1 MANKN
6 TIESECCCS
15 ICGTPLTA
23 ENSRE
28 NAYTCLECENKRFK
42 LLEEA
47 NGTSIA
53 LFLMCGMVNLPLE
66 PMIIPKNFAES
77 GNDKW
82 VRYCELLKEKEKLE
96 KHGKERNFT
105 DGVCDIREIFGSK
118 MSYTDFSA
126 YVEAQQEL
134 IAEQEGTEEQREQ
147 WGIRPLWQDLEL
159 TTELYNELDR
169 RFEAKISRYKE
180 ITIDEVLTD
189 TLKKLCRLELV
200 QEYLIS
206 IGDVLSFDKIQ
217 KSIDSIQAA
226 EQLRKKDEKPLENFK
241 IDAQIKALEDAGL
254 VEDGKFFDFDTT
266 RKKLL
271 KLTKSIKYNYPLD
284 MVDQMI
290 FGIKNNMMANANAL
304 MSTELSD
311 DLVFEDTNNEF
322 EETPDESYLEK
333 SKFVGAVKVRPIE
346 SKTKKEKDSEV

>member
-1 MANKN
+1 MANSALK
-6 TIESECCCS
+6 TEYCCS
-15 ICGTPLTA
+15 ICGKPLTD

-28 NAYTCLECENKRFK
+28 NAYTCLDCENKRFK
-42 LLEEA
+42 QLEEA

-66 PMIIPKNFAES
+66 PLILPYKFAENKS
-77 GNDKW
+77 NKW
-82 VRYCELLKEKEKLE
+82 EVYCNLLKEKGKLE
-96 KHGKERNFT
+96 KNGKLRGFNN
-105 DGVCDIREIFGSK
+105 GVCDIREIFGSK

-147 WGIRPLWQDLEL
+147 WGTRPLWQKLDL
-159 TTELYNELDR
+159 TTDLYNELDR
-169 RFEAKISRYKE
+169 RFDAKISRYKG
-180 ITIDEVLTD
+180 ITIDEVLSD

-206 IGDVLSFDKIQ
+206 IGDVTSFDKIQ

-226 EQLRKKDEKPLENFK
+226 EQLRKKDEKPIENFK

-271 KLTKSIKYNYPLD
+271 NLTKSTKYNYPLD

-304 MSTELSD
+304 MATELSP

-322 EETPDESYLEK
+322 EKKESEDYLEK
-333 SKFVGAVKVRPIE
+333 TKFIGSVKVRP
-346 SKTKKEKDSEV
+346 TKK

>member
-1 MANKN
+1 MANGNALK
-6 TIESECCCS
+6 TEYCCS
-15 ICGTPLTA
+15 ICGTPLTE

-28 NAYTCLECENKRFK
+28 NAYICWDCETKRFK
-42 LLEEA
+42 QIEEA

-66 PMIIPKNFAES
+66 PMILPYKFAEKE
-77 GNDKW
+77 GNKW
-82 VRYCELLKEKEKLE
+82 EVYCNLLKEKGKLE
-96 KHGKERNFT
+96 KNGKLRGFT
-105 DGVCDIREIFGSK
+105 NGVCDIREIFGSK

-134 IAEQEGTEEQREQ
+134 ITEQEGTEEQREQ
-147 WGIRPLWQDLEL
+147 WGTRPLWQNLDL
-159 TTELYNELDR
+159 TTDLYNELDR
-169 RFEAKISRYKE
+169 RFEAKISRYKG
-180 ITIDEVLTD
+180 INIDEVLSD

-206 IGDVLSFDKIQ
+206 IGDVTSFDKIQ

-226 EQLRKKDEKPLENFK
+226 EQLRKKDEKPIENFK

-254 VEDGKFFDFDTT
+254 VEEGKFFDFDTT

-271 KLTKSIKYNYPLD
+271 NLTKSTKYNYPLD

-304 MSTELSD
+304 MSTELSP

-322 EETPDESYLEK
+322 EKEENKDYLEK
-333 SKFVGAVKVRPIE
+333 SKFVGSVKVRP
-346 SKTKKEKDSEV
+346 TKR

>member
-1 MANKN
+1 MANGNALK
-6 TIESECCCS
+6 TEYCCS
-15 ICGTPLTA
+15 ICGTPLTD
-23 ENSRE
+23 EKSRE
-28 NAYTCLECENKRFK
+28 NAYTCLDCENKRFK
-42 LLEEA
+42 QLEEA

-66 PMIIPKNFAES
+66 PMILPYNFAEKE
-77 GNDKW
+77 GNKW
-82 VRYCELLKEKEKLE
+82 EVYCNLLKEKGKLE
-96 KHGKERNFT
+96 KNGKLRGFT
-105 DGVCDIREIFGSK
+105 NGVCDIREIFGSK

-134 IAEQEGTEEQREQ
+134 ITEQEGTEEQREQ
-147 WGIRPLWQDLEL
+147 WGTRPLWQNLDL
-159 TTELYNELDR
+159 TTDLYNELDR
-169 RFEAKISRYKE
+169 RFEAKISRYKG
-180 ITIDEVLTD
+180 INIDEVLSD

-206 IGDVLSFDKIQ
+206 IGDVTSFDKIQ

-226 EQLRKKDEKPLENFK
+226 EQLRKKDEKPIENFK

-254 VEDGKFFDFDTT
+254 VEEGKFFDFDTT

-271 KLTKSIKYNYPLD
+271 NLTKSTKYNYPLD

-304 MSTELSD
+304 MSTELSP

-322 EETPDESYLEK
+322 EKEENKDYLEK
-333 SKFVGAVKVRPIE
+333 SKFVGSVKVRP
-346 SKTKKEKDSEV
+346 TKR

>member
-1 MANKN
+1 MANGNALK
-6 TIESECCCS
+6 TEYCCS
-15 ICGTPLTA
+15 ICGTPLTD

-28 NAYTCLECENKRFK
+28 NAYTCLDCENKRFK
-42 LLEEA
+42 QLEEA

-66 PMIIPKNFAES
+66 PMILPYKFAES
-77 GNDKW
+77 EGDGKW
-82 VRYCELLKEKEKLE
+82 ERYCELLKEKGKLE
-96 KHGKERNFT
+96 RHGKPRGFG
-105 DGVCDIREIFGSK
+105 DSVCDIREIFGSK

-134 IAEQEGTEEQREQ
+134 ITEQEGTEEQREQ
-147 WGIRPLWQDLEL
+147 WGTRPLWQNLDL
-159 TTELYNELDR
+159 TTDLYNELDR
-169 RFEAKISRYKE
+169 RFEAKISRYKG
-180 ITIDEVLTD
+180 INIDEVLSD

-206 IGDVLSFDKIQ
+206 IGDVTSFDKIQ

-226 EQLRKKDEKPLENFK
+226 EQLRKKDEKPIENFK

-254 VEDGKFFDFDTT
+254 VEEGKFFDFDTT

-271 KLTKSIKYNYPLD
+271 NLTKSTKYNYPLD

-290 FGIKNNMMANANAL
+290 FGIKNNMKANANAL
-304 MSTELSD
+304 MSTELSP

-322 EETPDESYLEK
+322 EKEESKDYLEK
-333 SKFVGAVKVRPIE
+333 SKFVGSVKVRP
-346 SKTKKEKDSEV
+346 TKQ

>member
-1 MANKN
+1 MANSNALK
-6 TIESECCCS
+6 TEYCCS
-15 ICGTPLTA
+15 ICGKPLTD

-28 NAYTCLECENKRFK
+28 NAYTCLDCENKRFK
-42 LLEEA
+42 QLEEA

-66 PMIIPKNFAES
+66 PLILPYKFAEKE
-77 GNDKW
+77 GNKW
-82 VRYCELLKEKEKLE
+82 EVYCNLLKEKGKLE
-96 KHGKERNFT
+96 KNGKLRGFNN
-105 DGVCDIREIFGSK
+105 GVCDIREIFGSK

-134 IAEQEGTEEQREQ
+134 INEQEGTEEQREQ
-147 WGIRPLWQDLEL
+147 WGTRPLWQKLDL
-159 TTELYNELDR
+159 TTDLYNELDR
-169 RFEAKISRYKE
+169 RFDAKISRYKG
-180 ITIDEVLTD
+180 ITIDEVLSD

-206 IGDVLSFDKIQ
+206 IGDVTSFDKIQ

-226 EQLRKKDEKPLENFK
+226 EQLRKKDEKPIENFK

-271 KLTKSIKYNYPLD
+271 NLTKSTKYNYPLD

-304 MSTELSD
+304 MATELSP

-322 EETPDESYLEK
+322 EKKENADYLEK
-333 SKFVGAVKVRPIE
+333 SKFIGSVKVRTV
-346 SKTKKEKDSEV
+346 K

>member
-1 MANKN
+1 MANNNALK
-6 TIESECCCS
+6 TEYCCS
-15 ICGTPLTA
+15 ICGKPLTD

-28 NAYTCLECENKRFK
+28 NAYTCLDCENKRFK
-42 LLEEA
+42 QLEEA

-66 PMIIPKNFAES
+66 PLILPYKFAEKE
-77 GNDKW
+77 GNKW
-82 VRYCELLKEKEKLE
+82 EVYCYLLKEKGKLE
-96 KHGKERNFT
+96 KNGKLRGFNN
-105 DGVCDIREIFGSK
+105 GVCDIREIFGSK

-147 WGIRPLWQDLEL
+147 WGIRPLWQNLDL

-169 RFEAKISRYKE
+169 RFDAKISRYKG
-180 ITIDEVLTD
+180 ITIDEVLSD

-206 IGDVLSFDKIQ
+206 IGDVTSFDKIQ

-226 EQLRKKDEKPLENFK
+226 EQLRKKDEKPIENFK

-271 KLTKSIKYNYPLD
+271 NLAKSTKYNYPLD

-304 MSTELSD
+304 MATELSP

-322 EETPDESYLEK
+322 EKEENKDYLEK
-333 SKFVGAVKVRPIE
+333 SKFVGSVKVRP
-346 SKTKKEKDSEV
+346 TKK

>member
-1 MANKN
+1 MANGNALK
-6 TIESECCCS
+6 TEYCCS
-15 ICGTPLTA
+15 MCGTPLTE

-28 NAYTCLECENKRFK
+28 NAYTCWDCENKRFK
-42 LLEEA
+42 QIEEA
-47 NGTSIA
+47 NGTCIA
-53 LFLMCGMVNLPLE
+53 LWVLCGMVNLPLE
-66 PMIIPKNFAES
+66 PLILPYKFAES
-77 GNDKW
+77 EGDGKW
-82 VRYCELLKEKEKLE
+82 ERYCELLKEKGKLE
-96 KHGKERNFT
+96 RHGKSRGFG
-105 DGVCDIREIFGSK
+105 DSVCDIREIFGSK

-134 IAEQEGTEEQREQ
+134 INEQEGTEEQREQ
-147 WGIRPLWQDLEL
+147 WGIRPLWQNLDL
-159 TTELYNELDR
+159 TTDLYNELDR
-169 RFEAKISRYKE
+169 RFEAKISRYKG
-180 ITIDEVLTD
+180 INIDEVLSD

-206 IGDVLSFDKIQ
+206 IGDVTSFDKIQ

-226 EQLRKKDEKPLENFK
+226 EQLRKKDEKPIENFK

-271 KLTKSIKYNYPLD
+271 NLAKSTKYNYPLD

-304 MSTELSD
+304 MSTELSP

-322 EETPDESYLEK
+322 EKEESKDYLEK
-333 SKFVGAVKVRPIE
+333 SKFVGSVKVRP
-346 SKTKKEKDSEV
+346 TKQ

>member
-1 MANKN
+1 MANNNALK
-6 TIESECCCS
+6 TEYCCS
-15 ICGTPLTA
+15 ICGKPLTD

-28 NAYTCLECENKRFK
+28 NAYTCLDCENKRFK
-42 LLEEA
+42 QLEEA

-66 PMIIPKNFAES
+66 PLILPYKFAEKE
-77 GNDKW
+77 GNKW
-82 VRYCELLKEKEKLE
+82 GVYCNLLKEKGKLE
-96 KHGKERNFT
+96 KHGKLRGFT

-134 IAEQEGTEEQREQ
+134 INEQEGTEEQREQ
-147 WGIRPLWQDLEL
+147 WGTRPLWQKLDL
-159 TTELYNELDR
+159 TTDLYNELDR
-169 RFEAKISRYKE
+169 RFDAKISRYKG
-180 ITIDEVLTD
+180 ITIDEVLSD

-206 IGDVLSFDKIQ
+206 IGDVTSFDKIQ

-226 EQLRKKDEKPLENFK
+226 EQLRKKDEKPIENFK

-271 KLTKSIKYNYPLD
+271 NLTKSTKYNYPLD

-304 MSTELSD
+304 MATELSP

-322 EETPDESYLEK
+322 EKEENADYLEK
-333 SKFVGAVKVRPIE
+333 SKFIGSVKVRTV
-346 SKTKKEKDSEV
+346 K

>member
-1 MANKN
+1 MANGNALK
-6 TIESECCCS
+6 TEYCCS
-15 ICGTPLTA
+15 ICGTPLTD

-28 NAYTCLECENKRFK
+28 NAYTCLDCESKRFK
-42 LLEEA
+42 QLEEA

-66 PMIIPKNFAES
+66 PMILPYKFAES
-77 GNDKW
+77 EGDGKW
-82 VRYCELLKEKEKLE
+82 ERYCELLKEKGKLE
-96 KHGKERNFT
+96 RHGKPRGFG
-105 DGVCDIREIFGSK
+105 DSVCDIREIFGSK

-134 IAEQEGTEEQREQ
+134 ITEQEGTEEQREQ
-147 WGIRPLWQDLEL
+147 WGARPLWQNLDL
-159 TTELYNELDR
+159 TTDLYNELDR
-169 RFEAKISRYKE
+169 RFEAKISRYKG
-180 ITIDEVLTD
+180 INIDEVLTD

-206 IGDVLSFDKIQ
+206 IGDVTSFDKIQ

-226 EQLRKKDEKPLENFK
+226 EQLRKKDEKPIENFK

-254 VEDGKFFDFDTT
+254 VEEGKFFDFDTT

-271 KLTKSIKYNYPLD
+271 NLTKSTKYNYPLD

-304 MSTELSD
+304 MSTELSP

-322 EETPDESYLEK
+322 EKKENKEYLEK
-333 SKFVGAVKVRPIE
+333 SKFVGSVKVRP
-346 SKTKKEKDSEV
+346 TKR

>member
-1 MANKN
+1 MANNNALK
-6 TIESECCCS
+6 TEYCCS
-15 ICGTPLTA
+15 ICGKPLTD

-28 NAYTCLECENKRFK
+28 NAYTCLDCENKRFK
-42 LLEEA
+42 QLEEA

-66 PMIIPKNFAES
+66 PLILPYKFAEKE
-77 GNDKW
+77 GNKW
-82 VRYCELLKEKEKLE
+82 EVYCNLLKEKGKLE
-96 KHGKERNFT
+96 KNGKLRGFNN
-105 DGVCDIREIFGSK
+105 GVCDIREIFGSK

-134 IAEQEGTEEQREQ
+134 INEQEGTEEQREQ
-147 WGIRPLWQDLEL
+147 WGIRPLWQNLDL

-169 RFEAKISRYKE
+169 RFDAKISRYKG
-180 ITIDEVLTD
+180 ITIDEVLSD

-206 IGDVLSFDKIQ
+206 IGDVTSFDKIQ

-226 EQLRKKDEKPLENFK
+226 EQLRKKDEKPIENFK

-271 KLTKSIKYNYPLD
+271 NLTKSIKYNYPLD

-304 MSTELSD
+304 MATELSP

-322 EETPDESYLEK
+322 EKKESEDYLEK
-333 SKFVGAVKVRPIE
+333 TKFIGSVKVRP
-346 SKTKKEKDSEV
+346 TKK

>member
-1 MANKN
+1 MANSNALK
-6 TIESECCCS
+6 TEYCCS
-15 ICGTPLTA
+15 ICGKPLTD

-28 NAYTCLECENKRFK
+28 NAYTCLDCENKRFK
-42 LLEEA
+42 QLEEA

-53 LFLMCGMVNLPLE
+53 LFLMCGIVNLPLE
-66 PMIIPKNFAES
+66 PLILPYKFAEKES
-77 GNDKW
+77 NKW
-82 VRYCELLKEKEKLE
+82 EVYCNLLKEKGKLE
-96 KHGKERNFT
+96 KNGKLRGFNN
-105 DGVCDIREIFGSK
+105 GVCDIREIFGSK

-147 WGIRPLWQDLEL
+147 WGTRPLWQKLDL
-159 TTELYNELDR
+159 TTDLYNELDR
-169 RFEAKISRYKE
+169 RFDAKISRYKG
-180 ITIDEVLTD
+180 ITIDEVLSD

-206 IGDVLSFDKIQ
+206 IGDVTSFDKIQ

-226 EQLRKKDEKPLENFK
+226 EQLRKKDEKPIENFK

-271 KLTKSIKYNYPLD
+271 NLTKSTKYNYPLD

-304 MSTELSD
+304 MATELSP

-322 EETPDESYLEK
+322 EKKESEDYLEK
-333 SKFVGAVKVRPIE
+333 TKFIGSVKVRP
-346 SKTKKEKDSEV
+346 TKK

>member
-1 MANKN
+1 MANNNALK
-6 TIESECCCS
+6 TEYCCS
-15 ICGTPLTA
+15 ICGKPLTE

-28 NAYTCLECENKRFK
+28 NAYTCLDCEIKRFK
-42 LLEEA
+42 QLEEA

-66 PMIIPKNFAES
+66 PLILPYKFAEKE
-77 GNDKW
+77 GNKW
-82 VRYCELLKEKEKLE
+82 EIYYSLLKEKGKLE
-96 KHGKERNFT
+96 KHGKLRGFT

-134 IAEQEGTEEQREQ
+134 INEQEGTEEQREQ
-147 WGIRPLWQDLEL
+147 WGTRPLWQKLDL
-159 TTELYNELDR
+159 TTDIYNELDR
-169 RFEAKISRYKE
+169 RFDAKISRYKG
-180 ITIDEVLTD
+180 ITIDEVLSD

-206 IGDVLSFDKIQ
+206 IGDVTSFDKIQ

-226 EQLRKKDEKPLENFK
+226 EQLRKKDEKPIENFK

-271 KLTKSIKYNYPLD
+271 NLTKSTKYNYPLD

-304 MSTELSD
+304 MATELSP
-311 DLVFEDTNNEF
+311 DLVFEDINNEF
-322 EETPDESYLEK
+322 EKKESEEYLEK
-333 SKFVGAVKVRPIE
+333 TKFIGSVKVRPI
-346 SKTKKEKDSEV
+346 KK

>member
-1 MANKN
+1 MANSNALK
-6 TIESECCCS
+6 TEYCCS
-15 ICGTPLTA
+15 ICGKPLTD

-28 NAYTCLECENKRFK
+28 NAYTCLDCENKRFK
-42 LLEEA
+42 QLEEA

-66 PMIIPKNFAES
+66 PLILPYKFAEKE
-77 GNDKW
+77 GNKW
-82 VRYCELLKEKEKLE
+82 GVYCNLLKEKGKLE
-96 KHGKERNFT
+96 KHGKLRGFT

-134 IAEQEGTEEQREQ
+134 INEQEGTEEQREQ
-147 WGIRPLWQDLEL
+147 WGTRPLWQKLDL
-159 TTELYNELDR
+159 TTDLYNELDR
-169 RFEAKISRYKE
+169 RFDAKISRYKG
-180 ITIDEVLTD
+180 ITIDEVLSD

-206 IGDVLSFDKIQ
+206 IGDVTSFDKIQ

-226 EQLRKKDEKPLENFK
+226 EQLRKKDEKPIENFK

-271 KLTKSIKYNYPLD
+271 NLTKSTKYNYPLD

-304 MSTELSD
+304 MATELSP

-322 EETPDESYLEK
+322 EKKESEDYLEK
-333 SKFVGAVKVRPIE
+333 TKFIGSVKVRP
-346 SKTKKEKDSEV
+346 TKK

>member
-1 MANKN
+1 MANGNALK
-6 TIESECCCS
+6 TEYCCS
-15 ICGTPLTA
+15 ICGTPLTE

-28 NAYTCLECENKRFK
+28 NAYTCWDCETKRFK
-42 LLEEA
+42 QIEEA

-66 PMIIPKNFAES
+66 PMILPYKFAEKE
-77 GNDKW
+77 GNKW
-82 VRYCELLKEKEKLE
+82 EVYCNLLKEKGKLE
-96 KHGKERNFT
+96 KNGKLRGFT
-105 DGVCDIREIFGSK
+105 NGVCDIREIFGSK

-134 IAEQEGTEEQREQ
+134 ITEQEGTEEQREQ
-147 WGIRPLWQDLEL
+147 WGTRPLWQNLDL
-159 TTELYNELDR
+159 TTDLYNELDR
-169 RFEAKISRYKE
+169 RFEAKISRYKG
-180 ITIDEVLTD
+180 INIDEVLSD

-206 IGDVLSFDKIQ
+206 IGDVTSFDKIQ

-226 EQLRKKDEKPLENFK
+226 EQLRKKDEKPIENFK

-254 VEDGKFFDFDTT
+254 VEEGKFFDFDTT

-271 KLTKSIKYNYPLD
+271 NLTKSTKYNYPLD

-304 MSTELSD
+304 MSTELSP

-322 EETPDESYLEK
+322 EKEENTDYLEK
-333 SKFVGAVKVRPIE
+333 SKFVGSVKVRP
-346 SKTKKEKDSEV
+346 TKR

>member
-1 MANKN
+1 MANNNALK
-6 TIESECCCS
+6 TEYCCS
-15 ICGTPLTA
+15 ICGKPLTD

-28 NAYTCLECENKRFK
+28 NAYTCLDCENKRFK
-42 LLEEA
+42 QLEEA

-66 PMIIPKNFAES
+66 PLILPYKFAEKE
-77 GNDKW
+77 GNKW
-82 VRYCELLKEKEKLE
+82 EVYCNLLKEKGKLE
-96 KHGKERNFT
+96 KNGKLRGFNN
-105 DGVCDIREIFGSK
+105 GVCDIREIFGSK

-147 WGIRPLWQDLEL
+147 WGIRPLWQNLDL

-169 RFEAKISRYKE
+169 RFDAKISRYKG
-180 ITIDEVLTD
+180 ITIDEVLSD

-206 IGDVLSFDKIQ
+206 IGDVTSFDKIQ

-226 EQLRKKDEKPLENFK
+226 EQLRKKDEKPIENFK

-271 KLTKSIKYNYPLD
+271 NLAKSTKYNYPLD

-304 MSTELSD
+304 MATELSP

-322 EETPDESYLEK
+322 EKEESEDYLEK
-333 SKFVGAVKVRPIE
+333 TKFIGSVKVRP
-346 SKTKKEKDSEV
+346 TKK